1 MYSRKGGDEMI
12 KKQIADILVLKASKG
27 CYLTQK
33 DNPDVRATEIWVAKN
48 DDPANYIE
56 VKEVTNE

>member
-1 MYSRKGGDEMI
+1 MI
-12 KKQIADILVLKASKG
+12 KKQVADILVLKASKD

-33 DNPDVRATEIWVAKN
+33 DNPGVKATEIWLAKT

-56 VKEVTNE
+56 VKETTNE